1 MIQSFNLNSKNV
13 AEICKYATID
23 HSLVHI
29 CMNHLDVYEM
39 NLLFGIYSLLG
50 TGMTD
55 ISLSE
60 SAVRELA
67 KPSNTMRITKN
78 QAHDIAKSLIEK
90 MRGNGDQ
97 DYNSLFD
104 VFQVDYEDEERNVF
118 DGMRIKIWEDNKDL
132 FCKNGHNPYTLVKLN
147 EFKTLRSVQLKIFYL
162 LLAQWRTIGRVRYRE
177 EELIGILGTANK
189 QQLKV
194 MIDNMVVRMR
204 DCFKS
209 LCVDT
214 KQRVGQ
220 HGKHLDK
227 VYVFTFFKKKKQ
239 KKRFQDEKQSEKV
252 SD

>member
-50 TGMTD
+50 TGLTD

-67 KPSNTMRITKN
+67 RPSNTMRITKN
-78 QAHDIAKSLIEK
+78 QAHNIAKSLIIK

-104 VFQVDYEDEERNVF
+104 VFQVDYEDEENKIF

-162 LLAQWRTIGRVRYRE
+162 LLAQWRNIGRVRYRE
-177 EELIGILGTANK
+177 EELIRIFGISNK
-189 QQLKV
+189 GQLKTFLYSNT
-194 MIDNMVVRMR
+194 IRLR
-204 DCFKS
+204 DYFS
-209 LCVDT
+209 NLCVDT
-214 KQRVGQ
+214 KQKIIQ
-220 HGKHLDK
+220 HGEHKDK
-227 VYVFTFFKKKKQ
+227 VYIFTFFKKKQ
-239 KKRFQDEKQSEKV
+239 KKIPNGEKQLEKV